1 MPRLS
6 ESRSDILS
14 EPPAQVAEER
24 APRYTYT
31 YTAAQQQQ
39 QQQTEVED
47 VEDVE
52 EGELL
57 DEETLPAFPGLFADR
72 SAPAHGSLNAGPT
85 ARVPLPPLPNV
96 SHLLSAALP
105 TYAAVES
112 GDGDDDECEERAPM
126 TKHAWA
132 PHAGE
137 SVRPPRIPRALADR
151 ALFESRAASSH

>member
-1 MPRLS
+1 M
-6 ESRSDILS
+6 
-14 EPPAQVAEER
+14 AEER
-24 APRYTYT
+24 ASRYTNT

-39 QQQTEVED
+39 QQTEE

-72 SAPAHGSLNAGPT
+72 SASVHGSLNAGLT

-105 TYAAVES
+105 TYAAVENP
-112 GDGDDDECEERAPM
+112 DDDECEERAPM

-132 PHAGE
+132 PHAGG
-137 SVRPPRIPRALADR
+137 
-151 ALFESRAASSH
+151 RAAPTRILELLPTVRR